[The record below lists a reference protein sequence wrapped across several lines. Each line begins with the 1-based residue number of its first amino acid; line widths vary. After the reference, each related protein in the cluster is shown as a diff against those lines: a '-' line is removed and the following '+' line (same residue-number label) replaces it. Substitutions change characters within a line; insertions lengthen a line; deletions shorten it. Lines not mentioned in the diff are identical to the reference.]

1 MGRMDFEKLELGRF
15 VGEVRGDLAKSLNEA
30 RLDKLCE
37 EIESAKE
44 GVLAKGRHKVV
55 VLEFEIGGEMRQ
67 VAVKAFGGQQAWKDR
82 FDLKRGS
89 KAARSFE
96 AARFLEDHGVSTPSP
111 LASLE
116 RWEGGRL
123 VESYFLSDYL
133 EGLTSFKAELERIY
147 REGETCDVLVSL
159 LEKVGFAMRKMH
171 DAGFYHRDLGNQ
183 NMELSPGE
191 EGGFGEVNFI
201 DLNRGRIRD
210 ELTTKERALDFARLR
225 LPSGFLGILIRIY
238 WQAKASPEFKKEVAK
253 ARRIFDFW
261 VKSRRWRHP
270 IKSRKKER
278 AARRKG
284 FLRLED
290 VWIWDQRSA
299 QAAITLDG
307 PDRRNCQSKWN
318 HLKVA
323 GSTLKGA
330 PGIWKEYR
338 RELEGA
344 FQKKVNLAGRI
355 GMALE
360 PADLEFEPQL
370 DYLKVLGK
378 IPVLLRFGHH
388 EGEAQWEKT
397 LGYLDEFH
405 EMGYEI
411 MVAILQDRK
420 AVLEPV
426 SWRQFLDFVL
436 PRIDGKVAMVQLC
449 HVINRVKWGLHNLN
463 EYVSLLEPVVELRK
477 RYPAIRFSGPACID
491 FEYHY
496 LIAALKATPK
506 GLHYDALS
514 HQLYVDRRGAPENK
528 QGKFGTVEKAALLKA
543 IAKKSD
549 RCDDRVIVSEVNWPL
564 VDTGVW
570 SPVAASY
577 LIPGAKASKVS
588 VSEEQYG
595 CYMIRYLVLTLCSGF
610 VDQVYWWRLVSH
622 GFGLID
628 ERAEGGWRER
638 VGFQM
643 LKVFLRELGT
653 ATFVEK
659 LETEDEV
666 YVLRFERK
674 RGEVTMMWCNG
685 RTFNGPWPCEYKK
698 VLDASGEEIE
708 LSEVGDFPVYL
719 LA

>member
-1 MGRMDFEKLELGRF
+1 
-15 VGEVRGDLAKSLNEA
+15 
-30 RLDKLCE
+30 
-37 EIESAKE
+37 
-44 GVLAKGRHKVV
+44 
-55 VLEFEIGGEMRQ
+55 
-67 VAVKAFGGQQAWKDR
+67 
-82 FDLKRGS
+82 
-89 KAARSFE
+89 
-96 AARFLEDHGVSTPSP
+96 
-111 LASLE
+111 
-116 RWEGGRL
+116 
-123 VESYFLSDYL
+123 
-133 EGLTSFKAELERIY
+133 
-147 REGETCDVLVSL
+147 
-159 LEKVGFAMRKMH
+159 
-171 DAGFYHRDLGNQ
+171 
-183 NMELSPGE
+183 
-191 EGGFGEVNFI
+191 
-201 DLNRGRIRD
+201 
-210 ELTTKERALDFARLR
+210 
-225 LPSGFLGILIRIY
+225 
-238 WQAKASPEFKKEVAK
+238 
-253 ARRIFDFW
+253 
-261 VKSRRWRHP
+261 
-270 IKSRKKER
+270 
-278 AARRKG
+278 
-284 FLRLED
+284 
-290 VWIWDQRSA
+290 
-299 QAAITLDG
+299 
-307 PDRRNCQSKWN
+307 
-318 HLKVA
+318 
-323 GSTLKGA
+323 
-330 PGIWKEYR
+330 
-338 RELEGA
+338 
-344 FQKKVNLAGRI
+344 KVNLAGRI

-436 PRIDGKVAMVQLC
+436 PRIEGKVAMVQLC

-496 LIAALKATPK
+496 LVAALKATPK

-588 VSEEQYG
+588 VSEEEYA